1 MYFTFVYARF
11 QVHVRNMHPYMHA
24 CGGPRLILGI
34 IPHHSS
40 LSTEAGS
47 LTQTQGLPTC
57 SVLPS
62 KRWPPL
68 PPAIYVGSG
77 VLNSGRH
84 VSVASTL
91 TTEPP
96 PPNGGGEV
104 PAPRASFFLPAFWRH
119 SQLYS
124 QHDVFLYPNK
134 LERFECGV

>member
-96 PPNGGGEV
+96 PPNGGGRFQLQG
-104 PAPRASFFLPAFWRH
+104 PHFSCQLSGGTLSYIPNMMFFCTQI
-119 SQLYS
+119 S
-124 QHDVFLYPNK
+124 
-134 LERFECGV
+134 